1 MIFRNFDFFASDNEN
16 LCWSYD
22 LRNFWSFCV
31 CQWAPCTSICYH
43 WTDLGLA
50 FDCLPA
56 QSYSV
61 KTNTNTSAPILSGK
75 PSMPGESITVKVTAI
90 CWRTEKIQNL
100 NFLWRDLRSIVQ
112 SWNRRL
118 CFAIIFISHSPLFIK
133 QFSCSDT
140 DSSLFRHHPLTLGL
154 RSFFHWVCRIVD
166 LGIGERFTLKMV
178 VNAGSWQLED
188 QNRVYGLKWAPCPC
202 HQIHWNGWIV
212 WFIKII
218 LKLPLVSLFAVH
230 NF

>member
-1 MIFRNFDFFASDNEN
+1 MKF
-16 LCWSYD
+16 
-22 LRNFWSFCV
+22 LRLRMSTLHFHLLSPGGPGFGVWLL
-31 CQWAPCTSICYH
+31 ACTIIIVAKSC
-43 WTDLGLA
+43 
-50 FDCLPA
+50 
-56 QSYSV
+56 SV
-61 KTNTNTSAPILSGK
+61 KKNTNTSAPKLSGK
-75 PSMPGESITVKVTAI
+75 PSMPGESITVKETAI
-90 CWRTEKIQNL
+90 RWRTEKIQNL

-166 LGIGERFTLKMV
+166 MGIGERFRLKMV

-188 QNRVYGLKWAPCPC
+188 QNRVYGLKSVPSW
-202 HQIHWNGWIV
+202 
-212 WFIKII
+212 
-218 LKLPLVSLFAVH
+218 
-230 NF
+230 